1 MHANRDRT
9 KPAGWRRT
17 MRQATPHR
25 SAAAE
30 AAPAERRPG
39 GRRAGGNAGGL
50 DTHHETGGFAARLSR
65 DARAE
70 RPSATCFGTRGGGG
84 REGTLDSTNRGPQWW
99 AAKGAASPR
108 LVLACQR
115 RERRSDTRT
124 LTRYLTNI
132 SCLRLDF
139 VDRLV
144 GKRYMGGSVRRR
156 NAIAVR
162 WRVEPR
168 GDRLHDAQPTWGGR
182 EGAEASIFIND
193 DRGAPRDRQLCSLPV
208 TRRSASVPRGGLTG
222 PESGGP
228 RPPRTGIAKAYAPP
242 RSSSCRPSDV
252 LRHAWRW
259 RTRGDTRLH
268 KPRPTMVDRE
278 GRRVAVIGTR
288 IPTARETQRHN
299 PLLVPCDHLVPTAGL
314 C

>member
-50 DTHHETGGFAARLSR
+50 ETHHETGGFAARLSR

-156 NAIAVR
+156 NAIAVLAR
-162 WRVEPR
+162 TVALGAERGAQLRDPR
-168 GDRLHDAQPTWGGR
+168 PAERGR
-182 EGAEASIFIND
+182 EGA
-193 DRGAPRDRQLCSLPV
+193 APSF
-208 TRRSASVPRGGLTG
+208 
-222 PESGGP
+222 
-228 RPPRTGIAKAYAPP
+228 
-242 RSSSCRPSDV
+242 SSTT
-252 LRHAWRW
+252 
-259 RTRGDTRLH
+259 TRGD
-268 KPRPTMVDRE
+268 M
-278 GRRVAVIGTR
+278 
-288 IPTARETQRHN
+288 
-299 PLLVPCDHLVPTAGL
+299 
-314 C
+314 

>member
-1 MHANRDRT
+1 
-9 KPAGWRRT
+9 

-84 REGTLDSTNRGPQWW
+84 REGTLDSTNRGPDWW
-99 AAKGAASPR
+99 LGREGRCVAVTRRALRRRDWYSHTTGARDAATQALFS
-108 LVLACQR
+108 
-115 RERRSDTRT
+115 
-124 LTRYLTNI
+124 YLTTI

-222 PESGGP
+222 PE
-228 RPPRTGIAKAYAPP
+228 P

-268 KPRPTMVDRE
+268 KPRPTMVGRE